1 MLISTSQRNCWQIN
15 SLSEKHVPLK
25 QITKTEG
32 KTKSRPWIRTGILR
46 SIQNKNKIFSK
57 FCKVKDQEQKD
68 LQQQQFKNYRNILSN
83 LTKKRRTIMNNIL
96 KKIKTIKIWQRM
108 KDKFS

>member
-1 MLISTSQRNCWQIN
+1 MTKMLISTSQRNCWQIN

-68 LQQQQFKNYRNILSN
+68 LQQQLFKNYRNILSN

-96 KKIKTIKIWQRM
+96 KKIKTI
-108 KDKFS
+108 

>member
-15 SLSEKHVPLK
+15 SLSENHV

-96 KKIKTIKIWQRM
+96 KKIKTI
-108 KDKFS
+108 